1 MYIFFAELR
10 VQKSALRLREYRG
23 CTLGFRIFFADVRVQ
38 KLACGLRKQPY
49 YYGNRI
55 FYHEFPAMDSGSFM
69 LRFRQQKKADFLA
82 RGGPNPSQP
91 RIRRITTFYSIFY
104 LTQPKKTY
112 LNYDWIGDRLFWLVL
127 PRVEGVNGWRGK
139 LSIPFLAWLPN
150 GG

>member
-69 LRFRQQKKADFLA
+69 LRFRQKKSRFFGS
-82 RGGPNPSQP
+82 GGPKSIATPNPSHNNILFYILSYTTKKNISEL
-91 RIRRITTFYSIFY
+91 RLNWWSFVLTGTSTSRR
-104 LTQPKKTY
+104 
-112 LNYDWIGDRLFWLVL
+112 
-127 PRVEGVNGWRGK
+127 VNGWRGK